1 VLIDVEAGDRAAID
15 RVGQPADTAG
25 GGGRRL
31 PGQSPVPQINASARS
46 IAAWERA
53 VLADHAARRGADQVL
68 FHRTGPTVSLG
79 CHQYVEHEV
88 RRDHC
93 LRTGIDIVRR
103 VTGGGALYLDG
114 GHQGMSLVV
123 PASSLGA
130 SVAQRLEA
138 GVRILADALA
148 RFGIAAA
155 FKAPNDLETEDGRKI
170 GSVFLAEEGP
180 SALLYANV
188 IVTLD
193 LEAALQ
199 ALLVPTEKLTRTGLE
214 QARDRMTSLEELL
227 GAVPDAGELRAA
239 LLSAAQSGLDRPLC
253 CAGPV
258 EEAAAQAAAPA
269 WSAGPTGFETIDRT
283 SGATLRVLLDIA
295 DGTIVSSARFAS
307 DAHIAPRETFRRL
320 AGCLTGQRLADSPKI
335 AAGLLDE
342 IAPDMAGCSA
352 RDIAALLGRAVAK
365 HGLQQE
371 LGLSAEE
378 TTAVMLAGA
387 HEGHIAPLTRAGVML
402 VPYCAKPAW
411 CAWRHHTDCV
421 ECGRCDVGEAYRM
434 GRERNMEVLTI
445 VNYEHLVE
453 TLAEMKRQGVES
465 YVGMCCGEFFLK
477 RHAAFRDCGM
487 AATLVDIKGATCY
500 ELKQEQLAYAGRFSA
515 EAALDLDTLEK
526 VMACVPSQEPSGRV
540 CLSCAAPPPPDLEDP
555 DS

>member
-1 VLIDVEAGDRAAID
+1 MTVT
-15 RVGQPADTAG
+15 QT
-25 GGGRRL
+25 
-31 PGQSPVPQINASARS
+31 NASAGR

-53 VLADHAARRGADQVL
+53 ALADHAAGRRADQVL
-68 FHRTGPTVSLG
+68 FHRTGPTVSIG
-79 CHQYVEHEV
+79 CHQVFEHEV

-93 LRTGIDIVRR
+93 ARTVIEMVRR
-103 VTGGGALYLDG
+103 ETGGGALYLDG
-114 GHQGMSLVV
+114 GHQGLSLVV
-123 PASSLGA
+123 PAAALGS
-130 SVAQRLEA
+130 SVAQRLET

-155 FKAPNDLETEDGRKI
+155 FKAPNDLETDDGRKI
-170 GSVFLAEEGP
+170 GSVFLAEEGA

-214 QARDRMTSLEELL
+214 QARDRMTSLKDLL
-227 GAVPDAGELRAA
+227 GAAPDAGALRAA
-239 LLSAAQSGLDRPLC
+239 LLSAAQARLGRPLVG
-253 CAGPV
+253 AGPV
-258 EEAAAQAAAPA
+258 EEVAAQATAPA
-269 WSAGPTGFETIDRT
+269 WSAGPTGFETVDKT
-283 SGATLRVLLDIA
+283 PGATLRVLLDIG
-295 DGTIVSSARFAS
+295 DGAIVSAARFAT
-307 DAHIAPRETFRRL
+307 DAHVTPRDTFQRL
-320 AGCLTGQRLADSPKI
+320 AACLTGQRLADIPNL
-335 AAGLLDE
+335 AADLLDAT
-342 IAPDMAGCSA
+342 APDMGGLAA
-352 RDIAALLGRAVAK
+352 RDIVALLGRAVAK
-365 HGLQQE
+365 HGLQRE
-371 LGLSAEE
+371 LGLSAQE
-378 TTAVMLAGA
+378 TSAVMLAGA
-387 HEGHIAPLTRAGVML
+387 HEEGDLSPLTRAGVML

-411 CAWRHHTDCV
+411 CAWRHDTDCV